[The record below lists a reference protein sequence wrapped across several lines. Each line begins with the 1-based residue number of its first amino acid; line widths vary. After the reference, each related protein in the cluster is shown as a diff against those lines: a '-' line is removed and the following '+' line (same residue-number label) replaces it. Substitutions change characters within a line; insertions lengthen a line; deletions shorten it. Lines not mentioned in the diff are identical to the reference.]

1 MSEKKKVPAFLEV
14 ARRFYGSA
22 FGSGKR
28 QEIAA
33 SMAEWN
39 EMSPAEQR
47 FAIAHLAYLN
57 LEAQAAVLRALGRL
71 EVAVE
76 DVAFDLDE
84 PNQGTLPPE
93 DHSGEPEESEVPG
106 AAPLT
111 HPVDA

>member
-1 MSEKKKVPAFLEV
+1 MSEKKKVPAFLDV

-57 LEAQAAVLRALGRL
+57 LEAQAAVLRALGRV
-71 EVAVE
+71 EAAVE
-76 DVAFDLDE
+76 DVADGVESAREAEDPVADE
-84 PNQGTLPPE
+84 P
-93 DHSGEPEESEVPG
+93 
-106 AAPLT
+106 AA
-111 HPVDA
+111 PVDAPAGEASAPPT

>member
-47 FAIAHLAYLN
+47 FAVAHLAYLN
-57 LEAQAAVLRALGRL
+57 LEAQAAVLRALGRV
-71 EVAVE
+71 EAAVE
-76 DVAFDLDE
+76 DVADGVE
-84 PNQGTLPPE
+84 SAREAE
-93 DHSGEPEESEVPG
+93 DGPVAEEPEAPTEAPEGEVSAP
-106 AAPLT
+106 AA
-111 HPVDA
+111 